1 MSNTKPKTLFI
12 CCCDNRIVPHIFSPT
27 EQDELFVLRN
37 IGNII
42 PPYKENEHSVRA
54 AIEFAMEYVHIPE
67 IILCGHSDCG
77 GMKAALKDVG
87 KGSSLG
93 KWLNYATSVGE
104 ITSPE
109 KLSKVNVLH
118 QIENLKQYPY
128 VAQKLQEKAIKIHA
142 WWLDLK
148 TDIIYVYD
156 EEKIWKEKSKTK

>member
-1 MSNTKPKTLFI
+1 MNTTKPKTLFI

-27 EQDELFVLRN
+27 EQDELFVIRN

-42 PPYKENEHSVRA
+42 PPYEEEEHSVRS

-77 GMKAALKDVG
+77 GMKATLKGVE
-87 KGSSLG
+87 KSSSLG
-93 KWLNYATSVGE
+93 KWLNYATPVGT

-109 KLSKVNVLH
+109 ELSKANVLH

-128 VAQKLQEKAIKIHA
+128 VAKGLKEQRLKIHA
-142 WWLDLK
+142 WWLDLV
-148 TDIIYVYD
+148 TDIIYVYNKKLK
-156 EEKIWKEKSKTK
+156 EWTLLEKN